1 MSDIKLYNDNC
12 LKIIKEIT
20 DNSVDCIVTDPP
32 YACTPHGTSGMGG
45 ICGNNKLSQSGK
57 LFNFNNISPK
67 DYASEFY
74 RILKDGTHAYIMTNN
89 LNLQEMM
96 NEFTRV
102 GFKFI
107 KLLVWH
113 KDNKIANQYYMQSLE
128 FILFLRKGKEKRIN
142 NCGDSDFCEFP
153 NKKMKDEEGNPLHP
167 TEKPIEL
174 MKKFILNSTNENDT
188 VIDPFMGIGATA
200 IACKQTNRNFI
211 GCEIDPKYFDIAKS
225 RIEHNGDYVDNS
237 KEDIFGI

>member
-1 MSDIKLYNDNC
+1 MSEVKLYNEDC
-12 LKIIKEIT
+12 LKVLKEIKSESI
-20 DNSVDCIVTDPP
+20 DLICTDPP

-57 LFNFNNISPK
+57 LFDFNNISIK

-74 RILKDGTHAYIMTNN
+74 RILKEGTHCYVMTNN
-89 LNLQEMM
+89 VNLQEML

-113 KDNKIANQYYMQSLE
+113 KDNKICNQYYMQSLE
-128 FILFLRKGKEKRIN
+128 FILFMRKGKEKAIN
-142 NCGDSDFCEFP
+142 NCSDTDFCEFP
-153 NKKMKDEEGNPLHP
+153 NKKMKDENGNPLHP

-174 MKKFILNSTNENDT
+174 MEKFILNSTNEGDT
-188 VIDPFMGIGATA
+188 VLDCFMGIGSSGVAS
-200 IACKQTNRNFI
+200 KKNNRNFI
-211 GCEIDPKYFDIAKS
+211 GCEIDEKYFKVAEE
-225 RIEHNGDYVDNS
+225 RINGTFG
-237 KEDIFGI
+237 KTKIEDSIFGL